1 LGIIDT
7 DDGWD
12 GFSHSPSSG
21 PLTTKSTG
29 NLMNKVIAT
38 INYLSEGSGRPV
50 YSPTGPG
57 RDAKFVVDRPLIEQM
72 VEVDNARLDDAR
84 MSQKY
89 KLDSGDTILLEH
101 RTKVSNFFDDHQLK
115 QKYEAELAS
124 LLLLTTS
131 ANRVHFFDHTV
142 RASDPAKREQQQSRE
157 PSILA
162 HNDYTANSG
171 FRCLQEQLPQEA
183 EGLSKKRFQ
192 IINLWRP
199 LVDPVE
205 SFPLAF
211 CDSSSIAEADL
222 VDTER
227 RSPSHIGELSLITYN
242 PAHRWYYFPNMHPGE
257 VLLFKTFDSLAQGR
271 RGCGVHTAIDINSHA
286 GVKKI
291 RESIETRAFVF
302 FD

>member
-1 LGIIDT
+1 
-7 DDGWD
+7 
-12 GFSHSPSSG
+12 
-21 PLTTKSTG
+21 
-29 NLMNKVIAT
+29 MNSVSAT
-38 INYLSEGSGRPV
+38 VSYLSKGSGRPV

-57 RDAKFVVDRPLIEQM
+57 RNASFAVDRALIDQT
-72 VEVDNARLDDAR
+72 VEIEDARLQADKMA
-84 MSQKY
+84 QKY
-89 KLDSGDTILLEH
+89 ELDTGHTILLAH
-101 RTKVSNFFDDHQLK
+101 QTQVSNFFDDDQLK
-115 QKYEAELAS
+115 QVYEAELTS
-124 LLLLTTS
+124 LLLSTTA

-142 RASDPAKREQQQSRE
+142 RASDPCKREIQQSRE
-157 PSILA
+157 PSVLV

-183 EGLSKKRFQ
+183 QDLSKKRFQ
-192 IINLWRP
+192 IVNLWRP

-211 CDSSSIAEADL
+211 CESNSIAQADL

-227 RSPSHIGELSLITYN
+227 RSPNHIGELSLVTYN

-271 RGCGVHTAIDINSHA
+271 RSCGVHTAIDILTSNNNHA
-286 GVKKI
+286 AVKKP
-291 RESIETRAFVF
+291 RESIETRAFLF